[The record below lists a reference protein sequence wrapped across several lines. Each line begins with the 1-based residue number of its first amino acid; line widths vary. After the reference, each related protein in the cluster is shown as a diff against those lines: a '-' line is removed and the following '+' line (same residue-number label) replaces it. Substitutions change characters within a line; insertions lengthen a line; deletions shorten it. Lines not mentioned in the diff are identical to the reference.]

1 MQNHF
6 IPDVVML
13 NISKMLNNKAFI
25 FLSLS
30 IFLSISAQATA
41 SIKCNSEH
49 EQHIKRNVFD
59 VICSHLI
66 GDIYLKYDIKKRSIL
81 LESKD
86 TRIAHH
92 RLLILEKNAD
102 SRLVN
107 EERSIS
113 FVTRQPVNIKGK
125 EYIGLTLAE
134 RSMRGNGG
142 GQCGAGSEIYFIAL
156 VISNTKITEQNRFLI
171 SSCKEDIYLANDG
184 SKNDTSITVD
194 AEQNV
199 KFKWLTYRQNN
210 NSVTGNYDFEKNKFT
225 ISE

>member
-1 MQNHF
+1 
-6 IPDVVML
+6 
-13 NISKMLNNKAFI
+13 
-25 FLSLS
+25 
-30 IFLSISAQATA
+30 
-41 SIKCNSEH
+41 
-49 EQHIKRNVFD
+49 
-59 VICSHLI
+59 
-66 GDIYLKYDIKKRSIL
+66 
-81 LESKD
+81 
-86 TRIAHH
+86 
-92 RLLILEKNAD
+92 
-102 SRLVN
+102 
-107 EERSIS
+107 
-113 FVTRQPVNIKGK
+113 
-125 EYIGLTLAE
+125 
-134 RSMRGNGG
+134 MRGNGG